1 MLAKRGH
8 RHKQWL
14 TSLSSHLLYSY
25 RCKQVPVSGPHD
37 HRNCCLS
44 ESWTDLRSD
53 SFRKECVWLGGNCR
67 PTSCVN
73 ILSVPSNLS
82 LAASRFI
89 AASLPGSAFPTL
101 PPGSSPPSPSLISS
115 AFSLSLHLHPLFHQ
129 ACMQPPRRHFHPHY
143 SLPQP
148 EPRQAGRQAG
158 CPAGGPDGALASQPA
173 LGLWA
178 CRTAGRPFCGRYG
191 RGQSW
196 HLSVTMDQ
204 QGDGKARTQKEPC
217 QYTADWET
225 VEGRTH
231 TPTCDWAAVLSLTT
245 RRCTE
250 YEIEGRLT
258 WLVFEA
264 FSVMQLHLRIIILL
278 MRGNHIGKNSCI
290 FLIDFWIFCYHNM
303 PFFNQIKKIH
313 QNTHLGFCT

>member
-1 MLAKRGH
+1 MCLAWRELQTNKLCQH
-8 RHKQWL
+8 SVCSLK
-14 TSLSSHLLYSY
+14 SLS
-25 RCKQVPVSGPHD
+25 RCISLHRRVSAGL
-37 HRNCCLS
+37 CLS
-44 ESWTDLRSD
+44 NTATW
-53 SFRKECVWLGGNCR
+53 
-67 PTSCVN
+67 
-73 ILSVPSNLS
+73 
-82 LAASRFI
+82 
-89 AASLPGSAFPTL
+89 
-101 PPGSSPPSPSLISS
+101 LISS
-115 AFSLSLHLHPLFHQ
+115 FPISYILRFLSFPSFTSSLPPSLHATSPPPFPPPLQ
-129 ACMQPPRRHFHPHY
+129 SSSARA
-143 SLPQP
+143 
-148 EPRQAGRQAG
+148 QAGRQAG

-258 WLVFEA
+258 WLVFKA